1 MSKLTKVYNG
11 MYTISQLMDMAVKL
25 GLSVPETDEQFQQLA
40 DDVRDKREYQV
51 ILEIE
56 DGFEAEDAQRSESE
70 RVIRAFV
77 DDLIGTRRSLQDKVR
92 NELVRSFC
100 EHVFNKAVEKLTAN
114 PFALNTAVFVHEK
127 DFEQYS
133 QILCMIVNEG
143 SYSLSKRLTTLLAD
157 LDIKK
162 IEISTSHGMI
172 GVVIDYE

>member
-1 MSKLTKVYNG
+1 M
-11 MYTISQLMDMAVKL
+11 
-25 GLSVPETDEQFQQLA
+25 
-40 DDVRDKREYQV
+40 
-51 ILEIE
+51 
-56 DGFEAEDAQRSESE
+56 
-70 RVIRAFV
+70 IRAFV